1 MGRSPNSQVLPFPTT
16 SQERLDAI
24 ELHKQAVLNK
34 QPIPY
39 FLKEDGTTHYIENK
53 GKNKRGRR
61 VFGFNDLA
69 TKLRNEANRKAQ
81 KKSLTPT
88 LDHFTEI
95 FGEER
100 GPKMYEVE
108 QERLKKIYRVTPT
121 ATHDVD
127 HIASQADKGP
137 HHSRN
142 LRAQEL
148 SRNRSEGQRGLTE
161 RQRADNL
168 IGPDPK
174 THIAMQGPMMTPKQ
188 RQQNLRGQFVGRNG
202 GIRFQTQL
210 QNYITQP
217 LTEARQRVVDAKDW
231 TMQEVDTKVK
241 RNRQN
246 PFSNSKLDF
255 VTGPGGV
262 VKTALREIGEE
273 LIERGGQ
280 ELVKQVPKLFK

>member
-39 FLKEDGTTHYIENK
+39 FLKENGTTHYIENK
-53 GKNKRGRR
+53 GLNKRGRR
-61 VFGFNDLA
+61 IFGFNDLA

-174 THIAMQGPMMTPKQ
+174 THIALQGPMMTPKQ

-202 GIRFQTQL
+202 GVRFQAQL
-210 QNYITQP
+210 QNYIGQP
-217 LTEARQRVVDAKDW
+217 MTEARQRVVNAKDW
-231 TMQEVDTKVK
+231 TLQQPKPSPKPKSKPTRTFRSAGNRGVIQSSAGLVKFALQPSTKTVDTI
-241 RNRQN
+241 
-246 PFSNSKLDF
+246 
-255 VTGPGGV
+255 PG
-262 VKTALREIGEE
+262 APHIF
-273 LIERGGQ
+273 I
-280 ELVKQVPKLFK
+280 P

>member
-1 MGRSPNSQVLPFPTT
+1 MGRSPDSQVLPFPTT

-39 FLKEDGTTHYIENK
+39 FIKEDGTTHYIENK
-53 GKNKRGRR
+53 GKKRGRR
-61 VFGFNDLA
+61 TYGFNDLA
-69 TKLRNEANRKAQ
+69 TKLRNEANAKAK

-108 QERLKKIYRVTPT
+108 QERLKHIYRVTPT

-127 HIASQADKGP
+127 HIASKADKGP

-142 LRAQEL
+142 LRAQQS

-188 RQQNLRGQFVGRNG
+188 RQQNLRGEFVGRSG
-202 GIRFQTQL
+202 GIRFQAQL
-210 QNYITQP
+210 ENYITQP

-231 TMQEVDTKVK
+231 TLQEVNTRVK

>member
-1 MGRSPNSQVLPFPTT
+1 MGRSPDSQVLPFPTT

-24 ELHKQAVLNK
+24 KLHKQASQNN

-39 FLKEDGTTHYIENK
+39 FIKEDGTTHYVDNK
-53 GKNKRGRR
+53 GRGKY
-61 VFGFNDLA
+61 GFNDLA
-69 TKLRNEANRKAQ
+69 TKLRNEASRKAK

-88 LDHFTEI
+88 LNHFTEI

-188 RQQNLRGQFVGRNG
+188 RQQNLRGEFVGRG
-202 GIRFQTQL
+202 GSIRFQAQL
-210 QNYITQP
+210 QNYIIQP
-217 LTEARQRVVDAKDW
+217 LTKARQRVVDSKDW
-231 TMQEVDTKVK
+231 TKPKPSPTPTPKPTRTFSPAGNRGVIQSSVGIVK
-241 RNRQN
+241 FATQPSTRSVNTGLGG
-246 PFSNSKLDF
+246 PHIF
-255 VTGPGGV
+255 VP
-262 VKTALREIGEE
+262 
-273 LIERGGQ
+273 
-280 ELVKQVPKLFK
+280 

>member
-16 SQERLDAI
+16 NQERLDAI
-24 ELHKQAVLNK
+24 KLHKQASQNN

-39 FLKEDGTTHYIENK
+39 FIKEDGTTHYVDNK
-53 GKNKRGRR
+53 GRGR
-61 VFGFNDLA
+61 FAFNDLA
-69 TKLRNEANRKAQ
+69 TKLRNEASRKAA

-88 LDHFTEI
+88 LADFNEI

-100 GPKMYEVE
+100 GAKMYEVE
-108 QERLKKIYRVTPT
+108 QARLKQIYRVTPT

-148 SRNRSEGQRGLTE
+148 SRNRSEGQRGLSE

-174 THIAMQGPMMTPKQ
+174 THIAMQGPMMTPFQ
-188 RQQNLRGQFVGRNG
+188 RQQNLRGQFVGRG
-202 GIRFQTQL
+202 GTINFQTQIDK
-210 QNYITQP
+210 YVTQP
-217 LTEARQRVVDAKDW
+217 LTEARQRVVDARDW

-241 RNRQN
+241 RSKQQ
-246 PFSNSKLDF
+246 PYSNSKLDF

-262 VKTALREIGEE
+262 IKVALREIAEE
-273 LIERGGQ
+273 VVEYAGR
-280 ELVKQVPKLFK
+280 ELVKQVPKLLK

>member
-16 SQERLDAI
+16 NQERLDAI
-24 ELHKQAVLNK
+24 ELHKQASQNN

-39 FLKEDGTTHYIENK
+39 FIKEDGTTHYVDNK
-53 GKNKRGRR
+53 GRGR
-61 VFGFNDLA
+61 FAFNDLA
-69 TKLRNEANRKAQ
+69 TKLRNEASRKAA

-88 LDHFTEI
+88 LDNFTEI

-100 GPKMYEVE
+100 GAKMYEVE
-108 QERLKKIYRVTPT
+108 QARLKQIYRVTPT

-174 THIAMQGPMMTPKQ
+174 THIALQGPMMTPKQ

-202 GIRFQTQL
+202 GVRFQAQL
-210 QNYITQP
+210 QNYIGQP
-217 LTEARQRVVDAKDW
+217 ITEARQRVVDAKDW
-231 TMQEVDTKVK
+231 TLQEVDTKVK

-255 VTGPGGV
+255 VTGPGGI